1 MARRRPRD
9 AYSETWEW
17 WRKALAVLSLI
28 VWLPLTFWIG
38 IPVGASLTISTA
50 GLITAWRSLYATGD
64 PRLGS
69 YMQETPVYKVAAFI
83 TRAKSVAT
91 QYWETFKQSKA
102 TFFALFTR
110 SIGGGMP
117 FPDPWHLTS
126 EEQKEFEQSQANAPA
141 SIKDYSSRFTWRSMI
156 PMRLSTIWSSI
167 FALIVAALEI
177 PVTMLTDM
185 TVSWGFSLPIF
196 ISYPLSAL
204 FLFFLAQ
211 FYCITRLTQG
221 NWGEVK
227 ALVPAPT
234 LMLNRMKKE
243 HWKPGLF
250 TSSIVAIVTLVVVA
264 SFVVGIGIPLVP
276 SLAVAVSISVLVAAV
291 TISVR
296 AMKPWRAPWNEYI
309 EETHLWSNAFR
320 DAVGEEYMPSFV
332 STSPFPSDSEMMEII
347 DMWRARRDAGELAD
361 EEAEEAPS
369 STNKLSVFLYNN
381 TGLSPDDLFGQE
393 DGIENRIPHVNN
405 LAFIF
410 PERNDR
416 EDEPIPGT
424 VSDEGFQALYS
435 TEHKDFTLR
444 KLVERK
450 YPLWD
455 EELAIHNTVI
465 RDVAA
470 FFKTHVQLV
479 DTIWHT
485 EEDSPSH
492 VLEII
497 VHPLDDRFDL
507 VDFAKFADRI
517 ESTREI
523 KWIRA
528 RLSNSA
534 DSRNNISILM
544 SGNPH
549 DERIKFATN
558 GLTASRM
565 IQDADWSHVFRKS
578 GVISSDGTLP
588 EYKFSKKSTELVTT
602 TSFMLPTELDR
613 GDVKYMADEFKKL
626 TSNDFIEVK
635 GGWDYAKTANE
646 ATKKRAKNA
655 KAFSILSAPKDP
667 LDQAFLFGDYADV
680 SLLGRKKDY
689 EQIDWVAGIN
699 SADQPAFDSFLKGD
713 APHLLIAGESG
724 SGKPMHPDTKVW
736 VYGKGA
742 TAISNLSSGEFILS
756 SEGRFVRVK
765 NVFATRPEAE
775 SYLVSHKHSKHE
787 VMAAGKHLWST
798 RYEFDSTYG
807 TQEDSVIDY
816 HGLDNLEVSG
826 DASQMLREGIGDAL
840 VGEPLNLSG
849 RLPVP
854 LNFRYPLGVSEASPE
869 ATNARSVAAMRGVAP
884 HLTAVLTVFAKNE
897 RPDGHIIVNNPD
909 AAYTLFATAGYRIRT
924 IEKLESGAHHMWC
937 EDIYP
942 LLSQIDFD
950 NCDYPFFA
958 TSMAAIDIMLMDAD
972 KARRECAA
980 ALINCFVPCGFD
992 VNDSAFFAGTVETA
1006 RSTSA
1011 DAEFFARLALMAFG
1025 ARNNGKSPVTLADDV
1040 SGRLAVHSSAIKTAR
1055 EMLGYESLREFARV
1069 QHSSATGA
1077 LAMMHKLDELV
1088 YVLPHTELVYFLLS
1102 CGISVNT
1109 HEENSGLL
1117 FIESA
1122 DTLRRRDVFLPRF
1135 DDDDNLILDDEL
1147 DYSLV
1152 LIGMIIAIGQVH
1164 IEDTEQVSG
1173 QQTVITLHCSAD
1185 RAKLL
1190 LDTSARCSQQHDTD
1204 EMVIRPGKQAGQY
1217 IVSDEM
1223 YERIAAGGIFTGN
1236 MNPAVGMDGTLVHYR
1251 DAQTLEPLVD
1261 RHAIVRMTGLS
1272 YQQLSTLLVNVKPV
1286 ARTRT
1291 GYDMISP
1298 TGRGQVH
1305 LVHAARELY
1314 AHSDIVALLH
1324 DAESHSGQHRTVVA
1338 EPVLTTFS
1346 LAATHGIM
1354 VPRLVDS
1361 NGDVPAPVE
1370 FDAADDITMDWTYV
1384 DAEAYGEENE
1394 MMCITV
1400 DDDTHTFMLADNGL
1414 MTHNSVFVQ
1423 SMLTQLAYN
1432 NGPSEVLMWLLDPK
1446 IGLQRFM
1453 YLDSTEKFLD
1463 PWTPDTDFFANCA
1476 DFFADGVDRM
1486 ANERNAKLAKTPD
1499 PETGIPPEK
1508 LGEAREAAR
1517 RESEQDGTNPRDHEL
1532 MFPYIFMVIE
1542 ECATVFADAGSKEE
1556 AAYQA
1561 DVLRH
1566 AGRIARE
1573 GRSAGVYEI
1582 CMTQYPTNASIPS
1595 QIRNQM
1601 RRVGLKCRNS
1611 FASNIIIDQDGLEE
1625 LYLPGSAMTR
1635 DDNGEYRKCRG
1646 FLLRNGKPSLG
1657 EENDLMEVLGSLPKN
1672 TTSQAGLS
1680 TNVSGVQQVS
1690 FGDDLIV
1697 DMELLY
1703 DDVWINKMTY
1713 TENHVNADF
1722 EKSVASKLDESI
1734 IAGKKTKSKIDSEAD
1749 LNREMKKAG
1758 EKNSAPWLKFDDTG
1772 KPVSSAKYE
1781 SRASEPAVPA
1791 ATGRRASGRK
1801 SRLKK

>member
-243 HWKPGLF
+243 HLKPGLF

-264 SFVVGIGIPLVP
+264 SFVVGIGIPLIP

-347 DMWRARRDAGELAD
+347 DIWRSQRDAGALTD

-369 STNKLSVFLYNN
+369 SSNKLSVFLYNN
-381 TGLSPDDLFGQE
+381 TGLTPDDLFGQE
-393 DGIENRIPHVNN
+393 EGIENRIPHVNN

-450 YPLWD
+450 YPIWD
-455 EELAIHNTVI
+455 EELAIHNTVL
-465 RDVAA
+465 RDVGS
-470 FFKTHVQLV
+470 FFHTHVQLV

-492 VLEII
+492 LLEVI

-507 VDFAKFADRI
+507 VDFSKFADKI
-517 ESTREI
+517 ESTRDV

-626 TSNDFIEVK
+626 TGNDFIEVK
-635 GGWDYAKTANE
+635 GGWDYAKSANE

-655 KAFSILSAPKDP
+655 KAFSVLSAPRDP

-736 VYGKGA
+736 VYNKGA
-742 TAISNLSSGEFILS
+742 TKIRDLQSGEFILGS
-756 SEGRFVRVK
+756 QGRFVRVK

-775 SYLVSHKHSKHE
+775 SYLVSHQHNKHE

-798 RYEFDSTYG
+798 RYELESTYG
-807 TQEDSVIDY
+807 TDDDSVIDY
-816 HGLDNLEVSG
+816 HALDELEVSSL
-826 DASQMLREGIGDAL
+826 ASNMLREGIGEAL
-840 VGEPLNLSG
+840 VKEPLNLSG

-869 ATNARSVAAMRGVAP
+869 ATNARSISAMRGVAP
-884 HLTAVLTVFAKNE
+884 QLTAVLTVFAKNE

-909 AAYTLFATAGYRIRT
+909 AAHTLFATAGYHIRT
-924 IEKLESGAHHMWC
+924 IEKLDSGAYHMWC

-950 NCDYPFFA
+950 NCDYPFFS
-958 TSMAAIDIMLMDAD
+958 TSMSAVRIMLLDEE
-972 KARRECAA
+972 KARHECAA
-980 ALINCFVPCGFD
+980 ALINCFVPSEFD
-992 VNDSAFFAGTVETA
+992 VSESAFFAGVLESS
-1006 RSTSA
+1006 RGTSS
-1011 DAEFFARLALMAFG
+1011 DAEFFARLALTTFG

-1040 SGRLAVHSSAIKTAR
+1040 SGRLAVHSSAIRTAR
-1055 EMLGYESLREFARV
+1055 AMLSYESLREFARV

-1088 YVLPHTELVYFLLS
+1088 YVIPHTELVYFLLS
-1102 CGISVNT
+1102 CGISVNS
-1109 HEENSGLL
+1109 HEENAGLL

-1122 DTLRRRDVFLPRF
+1122 DVLRRRDIFMPRF
-1135 DDDDNLILDDEL
+1135 DDDDNLILDDEI
-1147 DYSLV
+1147 SSELV
-1152 LIGMIIAIGQVH
+1152 LIGMILAIGQVH
-1164 IEDTEQVSG
+1164 LEDTEHISG
-1173 QQTVITLHCSAD
+1173 NQTVITLHCSDD

-1190 LDTSARCSQQHDTD
+1190 LDTAQMCSQYNGLR
-1204 EMVIRPGKQAGQY
+1204 EMAILPGKRANQY
-1217 IVSDEM
+1217 IVSSEM
-1223 YERIAAGGIFTGN
+1223 YERIAAAGVMTGN
-1236 MNPAVGMDGTLVHYR
+1236 MNPAIGLDGTVAHYR
-1251 DAQTLEPLVD
+1251 DAQTLEPLLD
-1261 RHAIVRMTGLS
+1261 RHAIVRATGLS
-1272 YQQLSTLLVNVKPV
+1272 YQQLSMMLVGVEP
-1286 ARTRT
+1286 ACRMRT

-1305 LVHAARELY
+1305 LVHAVRDLY
-1314 AHSDIVALLH
+1314 SHRDVVELLH
-1324 DAESHSGQHRTVVA
+1324 TAEQRSGEKKEIVA

-1346 LAATHGIM
+1346 LATTQNLL
-1354 VPRLVDS
+1354 VPYLID
-1361 NGDVPAPVE
+1361 GDKSVPEPRE
-1370 FDAADDITMDWTYV
+1370 FDSEHDITTQWTHV
-1384 DAEAYGEENE
+1384 NAEAYGEEND

-1400 DDDTHTFMLADNGL
+1400 DDATHTFMLVDNGL
-1414 MTHNSVFVQ
+1414 LTHNSVFVQ

-1517 RESEQDGTNPRDHEL
+1517 RESGQDGTNPEDHDL

-1556 AAYQA
+1556 AAYQS

-1672 TTSQAGLS
+1672 TTSQSGLA
-1680 TNVSGVQQVS
+1680 TNVAGVQQVS

-1713 TENHVNADF
+1713 TENHVTTDF
-1722 EKSVASKLDESI
+1722 EKSVGSQLDESI
-1734 IAGKKTKSKIDSEAD
+1734 ISGKKTKSKIDSEAD

-1758 EKNSAPWLKFDDTG
+1758 EKNSAPWLKFDDGG

-1781 SRASEPAVPA
+1781 SRASDPALPS